1 MFRKSTL
8 VGAIIVLL
16 FSFLSPIISV
26 QAVSK
31 TMDSTPNVTQTTE
44 ESRVETTKSSSDP
57 GSSSEVGTD
66 TTSSEQTSNSSTEE
80 NAEKSEETSIDAP
93 PVQTESTTGSI
104 TDVDGIN
111 TGRVSDLEEPD
122 TGMIYMPE
130 KSPEGD
136 PLKGGTLAINQKFSV
151 PVTEVAYND
160 LVSYHIGF
168 KITWTVPEGMNPQQF
183 INALDMNNTSIWLGN
198 NKLKISRN
206 SFEINVEERKI
217 EYEDSSNSFDLFSII
232 RYLWSLVFG
241 RGTAEIWSYLHLDV
255 NKLSE
260 NNPNDF
266 SIGKIVTEGKLPPNQ
281 TNELSSTVTLYGLKD
296 KTLRNYRLSTGTWSN
311 YISPWSAEKANS
323 EENGK
328 KDDTQVG
335 DSTEVLGINRV
346 LKGSDYK
353 NRTVEIPIT
362 EEINP
367 SEYIRVV
374 NLFTKQVVTNVP
386 VTIDSPAVK
395 NDIDKQGDTSFLN
408 RSTTYYYRGDQLSPV
423 PIHFL
428 QKSHLKLVVN
438 GGGSYS
444 EKEEIP
450 VKGMVETEGE
460 AVRYFYRVDQGE
472 ELPLE
477 NRSNQLKQLD
487 ARVTGLTA
495 GDHTITIKA
504 VNEFGLDNTAEV
516 RVTVYSGQLSL
527 DSVPNRINFGEAKKS
542 SETITLPGISEGNL
556 IVSDTRPETKKTNW
570 VLNLRS
576 SVSLVGEH
584 TSLTYTNRKNKQL
597 MINQAD
603 QPIEE
608 NLPNKP
614 DKDNI
619 SEGWSNKTQGLFLK
633 IPPEDQ
639 KIGEYSGKL
648 IWTLQNTPSPN

>member
-16 FSFLSPIISV
+16 FSFLSSIISV
-26 QAVSK
+26 QAVS
-31 TMDSTPNVTQTTE
+31 
-44 ESRVETTKSSSDP
+44 TTKES
-57 GSSSEVGTD
+57 
-66 TTSSEQTSNSSTEE
+66 
-80 NAEKSEETSIDAP
+80 AP
-93 PVQTESTTGSI
+93 
-104 TDVDGIN
+104 
-111 TGRVSDLEEPD
+111 DLEEPD
-122 TGMIYMPE
+122 TGMIYTPE

-136 PLKGGTLAINQKFSV
+136 PLKGGALAINQKFSV
-151 PVTEVAYND
+151 PGTEV
-160 LVSYHIGF
+160 SYYAFLKYHVDF
-168 KITWTVPEGMNPQQF
+168 KITWTVPEGITPQQF

-198 NKLKISRN
+198 NKLEISRD
-206 SFEINVEERKI
+206 SFEINAEGKI
-217 EYEDSSNSFDLFSII
+217 EYKASSNSFELFSII
-232 RYLWSLVFG
+232 KYLWSLVFG

-281 TNELSSTVTLYGLKD
+281 TNELSSTVTLYSLKYGLKD
-296 KTLRNYRLSTGTWSN
+296 ILLRTNRLSTDTWSN

-328 KDDTQVG
+328 KDDTQVDG
-335 DSTEVLGINRV
+335 STEVLGINRV

-362 EEINP
+362 EKINP
-367 SEYIRVV
+367 LEYIRVV
-374 NLFTKQVVTNVP
+374 NLFTKQVVPNVP

-395 NDIDKQGDTSFLN
+395 DDIDKQGNTSFLN
-408 RSTTYYYRGDQLSPV
+408 RSTTYYYRGDQLLSPV

-438 GGGSYS
+438 GGGNYS

-450 VKGMVETEGE
+450 LKGMVETEGE
-460 AVRYFYRVDQGE
+460 TVHYFYRVDQGE

-477 NRSNQLKQLD
+477 NKSNNPKQLG
-487 ARVTGLTA
+487 AIVPGLTA

-504 VNEFGLDNTAEV
+504 VNEFGLYNTAEV

-527 DSVPNRINFGEAKKS
+527 YSVPNRINFGETKKS

>member
-1 MFRKSTL
+1 M

-16 FSFLSPIISV
+16 FSFLSSIISV
-26 QAVSK
+26 QAVS
-31 TMDSTPNVTQTTE
+31 
-44 ESRVETTKSSSDP
+44 TTKES
-57 GSSSEVGTD
+57 
-66 TTSSEQTSNSSTEE
+66 
-80 NAEKSEETSIDAP
+80 AP
-93 PVQTESTTGSI
+93 
-104 TDVDGIN
+104 
-111 TGRVSDLEEPD
+111 DLEEPD
-122 TGMIYMPE
+122 TGMIYTPE

-136 PLKGGTLAINQKFSV
+136 PLKGGALAINQKFSV
-151 PVTEVAYND
+151 PGTEVSYNGI
-160 LVSYHIGF
+160 LTYHVGF
-168 KITWTVPEGMNPQQF
+168 KITWTVPEGITPQQF

-198 NKLKISRN
+198 KKLEISRD
-206 SFEINVEERKI
+206 SFEINAEGKI
-217 EYEDSSNSFDLFSII
+217 EYKASSNSFALFSII
-232 RYLWSLVFG
+232 RYLLFG
-241 RGTAEIWSYLHLDV
+241 RGTAEIWSYLYLDV

-296 KTLRNYRLSTGTWSN
+296 ILLRTNRLSTDTWSN

-328 KDDTQVG
+328 KDDTQVDG
-335 DSTEVLGINRV
+335 STEVLGINRV

-362 EEINP
+362 EKINP
-367 SEYIRVV
+367 LEYIRVV
-374 NLFTKQVVTNVP
+374 NLFTKQVVPNVP

-395 NDIDKQGDTSFLN
+395 DDIDKQGNTSFLN
-408 RSTTYYYRGDQLSPV
+408 RSTTYYYRGDQLLSPV

-438 GGGSYS
+438 GGGNYS

-450 VKGMVETEGE
+450 LKGMVETEGE
-460 AVRYFYRVDQGE
+460 TVHYFYRVDQGE

-477 NRSNQLKQLD
+477 NKSNNPKQLG
-487 ARVTGLTA
+487 AIVPGLTA

-504 VNEFGLDNTAEV
+504 VNEFGLYNTAEV

-527 DSVPNRINFGEAKKS
+527 YSVPNRINFGETKKS

>member
-8 VGAIIVLL
+8 GGAIIVLL
-16 FSFLSPIISV
+16 FYFLSSIISV
-26 QAVSK
+26 QAVS
-31 TMDSTPNVTQTTE
+31 
-44 ESRVETTKSSSDP
+44 TTKES
-57 GSSSEVGTD
+57 
-66 TTSSEQTSNSSTEE
+66 
-80 NAEKSEETSIDAP
+80 AP
-93 PVQTESTTGSI
+93 
-104 TDVDGIN
+104 
-111 TGRVSDLEEPD
+111 DLEEPD
-122 TGMIYMPE
+122 TGMIYTPE

-136 PLKGGTLAINQKFSV
+136 PLKGGALAINQKFSV
-151 PVTEVAYND
+151 PGTEV
-160 LVSYHIGF
+160 SYYAFLKYHVDF
-168 KITWTVPEGMNPQQF
+168 KITWTVPEGITPQQF

-198 NKLKISRN
+198 NKLEISRD
-206 SFEINVEERKI
+206 SFEINAEGKI
-217 EYEDSSNSFDLFSII
+217 EYKASSNSFELFSII
-232 RYLWSLVFG
+232 KYLWSLVFG

-281 TNELSSTVTLYGLKD
+281 TNELSSTVTLYSLKYGLKD
-296 KTLRNYRLSTGTWSN
+296 ILLRTNRLSTDTWSN

-328 KDDTQVG
+328 KDDTQVDG
-335 DSTEVLGINRV
+335 STEVLGINRV

-362 EEINP
+362 EKINP
-367 SEYIRVV
+367 LEYIRVV
-374 NLFTKQVVTNVP
+374 NLFTKQVVPNVP

-395 NDIDKQGDTSFLN
+395 DDIDKQGNTSFLN
-408 RSTTYYYRGDQLSPV
+408 RSTTYYYRGDQLLSPV

-438 GGGSYS
+438 GGGNYS

-450 VKGMVETEGE
+450 LKGMVETEGE
-460 AVRYFYRVDQGE
+460 TVHYFYRVDQGE

-477 NRSNQLKQLD
+477 NKSNNPKQLG
-487 ARVTGLTA
+487 AIVPGLTA

-504 VNEFGLDNTAEV
+504 VNEFGLYNTAEV

-527 DSVPNRINFGEAKKS
+527 YSVPNRINFGETKKS

>member
-80 NAEKSEETSIDAP
+80 NAEKSEETSFDAP
-93 PVQTESTTGSI
+93 PAQTESTTSSI

-122 TGMIYMPE
+122 TGMIYTPE

-136 PLKGGTLAINQKFSV
+136 PLKGGALAINQKFSV
-151 PVTEVAYND
+151 PGTEVSYNAFFN
-160 LVSYHIGF
+160 YHVGF
-168 KITWTVPEGMNPQQF
+168 KITWTVPEGITPQQF

-198 NKLKISRN
+198 NKLEISRD
-206 SFEINVEERKI
+206 SFEINAEGKI
-217 EYEDSSNSFDLFSII
+217 EYEASSKSFDMFSII

-296 KTLRNYRLSTGTWSN
+296 ILLRTNRLSTNTWSN

-328 KDDTQVG
+328 KDDTQVDG
-335 DSTEVLGINRV
+335 STEVLGINRV

-362 EEINP
+362 EKINP
-367 SEYIRVV
+367 LEYIRVV

-395 NDIDKQGDTSFLN
+395 DDIDKQGNTSFLN
-408 RSTTYYYRGDQLSPV
+408 RSTTYYYRGDQLLSPV

-438 GGGSYS
+438 GGGNYS

-450 VKGMVETEGE
+450 LKGMVETEGE
-460 AVRYFYRVDQGE
+460 TVHYFYRVDQGE

-477 NRSNQLKQLD
+477 NKSNNPKQLG
-487 ARVTGLTA
+487 AIVPGLTA

-504 VNEFGLDNTAEV
+504 VNEFGLYNTAEV

-527 DSVPNRINFGEAKKS
+527 YSVPNRINFGETKKS

-597 MINQAD
+597 VINQAD

>member
-8 VGAIIVLL
+8 GGAIIVLL
-16 FSFLSPIISV
+16 FYFLSSIISV
-26 QAVSK
+26 QAVS
-31 TMDSTPNVTQTTE
+31 
-44 ESRVETTKSSSDP
+44 TTKES
-57 GSSSEVGTD
+57 
-66 TTSSEQTSNSSTEE
+66 
-80 NAEKSEETSIDAP
+80 AP
-93 PVQTESTTGSI
+93 
-104 TDVDGIN
+104 
-111 TGRVSDLEEPD
+111 DLEEPD
-122 TGMIYMPE
+122 TGMIYTPE

-136 PLKGGTLAINQKFSV
+136 LLKGGALAINQKFSV
-151 PVTEVAYND
+151 PGTEV
-160 LVSYHIGF
+160 SYYTFFKYHVDF
-168 KITWTVPEGMNPQQF
+168 KITWTVPEGITPQQF
-183 INALDMNNTSIWLGN
+183 KNALDMNNTSIWLGN
-198 NKLKISRN
+198 NKLKISRD
-206 SFEINVEERKI
+206 SFEINAEEGKI
-217 EYEDSSNSFDLFSII
+217 EYKTSSNSFELFSII
-232 RYLWSLVFG
+232 KYLWSLVFG
-241 RGTAEIWSYLHLDV
+241 GGTAEIWSYLHLDV

-296 KTLRNYRLSTGTWSN
+296 ILPNRLSTDTWSN

-328 KDDTQVG
+328 KDDTQVDG
-335 DSTEVLGINRV
+335 STEVLGINRV

-362 EEINP
+362 EKINP
-367 SEYIRVV
+367 LEYIRVV
-374 NLFTKQVVTNVP
+374 NLFTKQVVPNVP

-395 NDIDKQGDTSFLN
+395 DDIDKQGNTSFLN
-408 RSTTYYYRGDQLSPV
+408 RSTTYYYRGDQLLSPV

-438 GGGSYS
+438 GGGNYS

-450 VKGMVETEGE
+450 LKGMVETEGE
-460 AVRYFYRVDQGE
+460 TVHYFYRVDQGE

-477 NRSNQLKQLD
+477 NKSNNPKQLG
-487 ARVTGLTA
+487 AIVPGLTA

-504 VNEFGLDNTAEV
+504 VNEFGLYNTAEV

-527 DSVPNRINFGEAKKS
+527 YSVPNRINFGETKKS

>member
-16 FSFLSPIISV
+16 FSFLSSIISV
-26 QAVSK
+26 QAVS
-31 TMDSTPNVTQTTE
+31 
-44 ESRVETTKSSSDP
+44 TTKVS
-57 GSSSEVGTD
+57 
-66 TTSSEQTSNSSTEE
+66 
-80 NAEKSEETSIDAP
+80 AP
-93 PVQTESTTGSI
+93 
-104 TDVDGIN
+104 
-111 TGRVSDLEEPD
+111 DLEEPD
-122 TGMIYMPE
+122 TGMIYTPE

-136 PLKGGTLAINQKFSV
+136 PLKGGALAINQKFSV
-151 PVTEVAYND
+151 PGTEVSYND
-160 LVSYHIGF
+160 LFTYHVGF
-168 KITWTVPEGMNPQQF
+168 KITWTVPEGITPQQF

-198 NKLKISRN
+198 NKLEISRD
-206 SFEINVEERKI
+206 SFEINAEGKI
-217 EYEDSSNSFDLFSII
+217 EYKASSNSFELFLIF

-241 RGTAEIWSYLHLDV
+241 RGTAEIWSYLYLDV

-296 KTLRNYRLSTGTWSN
+296 ILLRTNRLSTDTWSN

-328 KDDTQVG
+328 KDDTQVDG
-335 DSTEVLGINRV
+335 STEVLGINRV

-362 EEINP
+362 EKINP
-367 SEYIRVV
+367 LEYIRVV

-395 NDIDKQGDTSFLN
+395 DDIDKQGNTSFLN
-408 RSTTYYYRGDQLSPV
+408 RSTTYYYRGDQLLSPV

-438 GGGSYS
+438 GGGNYS

-450 VKGMVETEGE
+450 LKGMVETEGE
-460 AVRYFYRVDQGE
+460 TVHYFYRVDQGE

-477 NRSNQLKQLD
+477 NKSNNPKQLG
-487 ARVTGLTA
+487 AIVPGLTA

-504 VNEFGLDNTAEV
+504 VNEFGLYNTAEV

-527 DSVPNRINFGEAKKS
+527 YSVPNRINFGETKKS

>member
-1 MFRKSTL
+1 M

-16 FSFLSPIISV
+16 FSFLSSIISV
-26 QAVSK
+26 QAVSTTK
-31 TMDSTPNVTQTTE
+31 ESAPDFMQKTE
-44 ESRVETTKSSSDP
+44 ESSVENTT
-57 GSSSEVGTD
+57 SSSEVSAD
-66 TTSSEQTSNSSTEE
+66 TKSSVQTSHSSTEE
-80 NAEKSEETSIDAP
+80 NAEKSEETSFDAP
-93 PVQTESTTGSI
+93 PAQTESTTSSI

-122 TGMIYMPE
+122 TGMIYTPE

-136 PLKGGTLAINQKFSV
+136 PLKGGALAINQKFSV
-151 PVTEVAYND
+151 PGTEVSYNTF
-160 LVSYHIGF
+160 STYHVGF
-168 KITWTVPEGMNPQQF
+168 KITWTVPEGITPQQF

-198 NKLKISRN
+198 NKLEISRD
-206 SFEINVEERKI
+206 SFEINAEGKI
-217 EYEDSSNSFDLFSII
+217 EYKASSNSFELFSII

-296 KTLRNYRLSTGTWSN
+296 ILLRTNRLSTDTWSN

-328 KDDTQVG
+328 KDDTQVDG
-335 DSTEVLGINRV
+335 STEVLGINRV

-362 EEINP
+362 EKINP
-367 SEYIRVV
+367 LEYIRVV
-374 NLFTKQVVTNVP
+374 NLFTKQVVPNVP

-395 NDIDKQGDTSFLN
+395 DDIDKQGNTSFLN
-408 RSTTYYYRGDQLSPV
+408 RSTTYYYRGDQLLSPV

-438 GGGSYS
+438 GGGNYS

-450 VKGMVETEGE
+450 LKGMVETEGE
-460 AVRYFYRVDQGE
+460 TVHYFYRVDQGE

-477 NRSNQLKQLD
+477 NKSNNPKQLG
-487 ARVTGLTA
+487 AIVPGLTA

-504 VNEFGLDNTAEV
+504 VNEFGLYNTAEV

-527 DSVPNRINFGEAKKS
+527 YSVPNRINFGETKKS

>member
-1 MFRKSTL
+1 MSTTKES
-8 VGAIIVLL
+8 APD
-16 FSFLSPIISV
+16 FM
-26 QAVSK
+26 QK
-31 TMDSTPNVTQTTE
+31 TE
-44 ESRVETTKSSSDP
+44 ESSVENTT
-57 GSSSEVGTD
+57 SSSEVSAD
-66 TTSSEQTSNSSTEE
+66 TKSSVQTSHSSTEE
-80 NAEKSEETSIDAP
+80 NAEKSEETSFDAP
-93 PVQTESTTGSI
+93 PAQTESTTSSI

-122 TGMIYMPE
+122 TRMIYTPE

-136 PLKGGTLAINQKFSV
+136 PLKGGALDINQKFSV
-151 PVTEVAYND
+151 PGTK
-160 LVSYHIGF
+160 VSYYIAFFTYNVGF
-168 KITWTVPEGMNPQQF
+168 KITWTVPEGITPQQF

-198 NKLKISRN
+198 NKLEISRD
-206 SFEINVEERKI
+206 SFEINAEGKI
-217 EYEDSSNSFDLFSII
+217 EYKASSNSFELFSII

-241 RGTAEIWSYLHLDV
+241 GGTAEIRSYLHLDV

-296 KTLRNYRLSTGTWSN
+296 ILLRTNRLSTDTWSN

-328 KDDTQVG
+328 KDDTQVDG
-335 DSTEVLGINRV
+335 STEVLGINRV

-362 EEINP
+362 EKINP
-367 SEYIRVV
+367 LEYIRVV
-374 NLFTKQVVTNVP
+374 NLFTKQVVPNVP

-395 NDIDKQGDTSFLN
+395 DDIDKQGNTSFLN
-408 RSTTYYYRGDQLSPV
+408 RSTTYYYRGDQLLSPV

-438 GGGSYS
+438 GGGNYS

-450 VKGMVETEGE
+450 LKGMVETEGE
-460 AVRYFYRVDQGE
+460 TVHYFYRVDQGE

-477 NRSNQLKQLD
+477 NKSNNPKQLG
-487 ARVTGLTA
+487 AIVPGLTA

-504 VNEFGLDNTAEV
+504 VNEFGLYNTAEV

-527 DSVPNRINFGEAKKS
+527 YSVPNRINFGETKKS

-597 MINQAD
+597 VINQAD

>member
-16 FSFLSPIISV
+16 FSFLSSIISV
-26 QAVSK
+26 QAVSTTK
-31 TMDSTPNVTQTTE
+31 ESAPDFMQKTE
-44 ESRVETTKSSSDP
+44 ESSVENTT
-57 GSSSEVGTD
+57 SSSEVSAD
-66 TTSSEQTSNSSTEE
+66 TKSSVQTSHSSTEE
-80 NAEKSEETSIDAP
+80 NAEKSEETSFDAP
-93 PVQTESTTGSI
+93 PAQTESTTSSI
-104 TDVDGIN
+104 TDIDGIN

-122 TGMIYMPE
+122 TGMIYTPE

-136 PLKGGTLAINQKFSV
+136 PLKGGALAINQKFSV
-151 PVTEVAYND
+151 PGTEVFYNA
-160 LVSYHIGF
+160 LLTYHVGF
-168 KITWTVPEGMNPQQF
+168 KITWTVPEGITPQQF

-198 NKLKISRN
+198 NKLEISRD
-206 SFEINVEERKI
+206 SFEINAEGKI
-217 EYEDSSNSFDLFSII
+217 EYEDSSNSFELFSII

-296 KTLRNYRLSTGTWSN
+296 ILLRTNRLSTDTWSN

-328 KDDTQVG
+328 KDDTQVDG
-335 DSTEVLGINRV
+335 STEVLGINRV

-362 EEINP
+362 EKINP
-367 SEYIRVV
+367 LEYIRVV

-395 NDIDKQGDTSFLN
+395 DDIDKQGNTSFLN
-408 RSTTYYYRGDQLSPV
+408 RSTTYYYRGDPLLSPV

-438 GGGSYS
+438 GGGNYS

-450 VKGMVETEGE
+450 LKGMVETEGE
-460 AVRYFYRVDQGE
+460 TVHYFYRVDQGE

-477 NRSNQLKQLD
+477 NKSNNPKQLG
-487 ARVTGLTA
+487 AIVPGLTA

-504 VNEFGLDNTAEV
+504 VNEFGLYNTAEV

-527 DSVPNRINFGEAKKS
+527 YSVPNRINFGETKKS

>member
-16 FSFLSPIISV
+16 FSFLSSIISV
-26 QAVSK
+26 QAVSTTK
-31 TMDSTPNVTQTTE
+31 ESAPDFMQKTE
-44 ESRVETTKSSSDP
+44 ESSVENTT
-57 GSSSEVGTD
+57 SSSEVSAD
-66 TTSSEQTSNSSTEE
+66 TKSSVQTSHSSTEE
-80 NAEKSEETSIDAP
+80 NAEKSEETSFDAP
-93 PVQTESTTGSI
+93 PAQTESTTSSI

-122 TGMIYMPE
+122 TGMIYTPE

-136 PLKGGTLAINQKFSV
+136 PLKGGALAINQKFSV
-151 PVTEVAYND
+151 PGTEVSYNAF
-160 LVSYHIGF
+160 LTYHVGF
-168 KITWTVPEGMNPQQF
+168 KITWTVPEGITPQQF

-198 NKLKISRN
+198 NKLEISRD
-206 SFEINVEERKI
+206 SFEINAEGKI
-217 EYEDSSNSFDLFSII
+217 EYKASSNSFELFSIF

-296 KTLRNYRLSTGTWSN
+296 ILLRTNRLSTDTWSN

-328 KDDTQVG
+328 KDDTQVDG
-335 DSTEVLGINRV
+335 STEVLGINRV

-362 EEINP
+362 EKINP
-367 SEYIRVV
+367 LEYIRVV
-374 NLFTKQVVTNVP
+374 NLFTKQVVPNVP

-395 NDIDKQGDTSFLN
+395 DDIDKQGNTSFLN
-408 RSTTYYYRGDQLSPV
+408 RSTTYYYRGDHLLSPV

-438 GGGSYS
+438 GGENYS

-450 VKGMVETEGE
+450 LKGMVETEGE
-460 AVRYFYRVDQGE
+460 TVHYFYRVDQGE

-477 NRSNQLKQLD
+477 NKSNNPKQLG
-487 ARVTGLTA
+487 AIVPGLTA

-504 VNEFGLDNTAEV
+504 VNEFGLYNTAEV

-527 DSVPNRINFGEAKKS
+527 YSVPNRINFGETKKS

>member
-16 FSFLSPIISV
+16 FSFLSSIISV
-26 QAVSK
+26 QAVSTTK
-31 TMDSTPNVTQTTE
+31 ESAPDFMQKTE
-44 ESRVETTKSSSDP
+44 ESSVENTT
-57 GSSSEVGTD
+57 SSSEVSAD
-66 TTSSEQTSNSSTEE
+66 TKSSVQTSHSSTEE
-80 NAEKSEETSIDAP
+80 NAEKSEETSFDAP
-93 PVQTESTTGSI
+93 PAQTKSTTSSI

-122 TGMIYMPE
+122 TGMIYTPE

-136 PLKGGTLAINQKFSV
+136 PLKGGALAINQKFSV
-151 PVTEVAYND
+151 PGTEVSYNAFFT
-160 LVSYHIGF
+160 YHVGF
-168 KITWTVPEGMNPQQF
+168 KITWTVPEGITPQQF

-198 NKLKISRN
+198 NKLEISRD
-206 SFEINVEERKI
+206 SFEINAEGKI
-217 EYEDSSNSFDLFSII
+217 EYEASSKSFDLFSII

-296 KTLRNYRLSTGTWSN
+296 ILLRTNRLSTDTWSN

-328 KDDTQVG
+328 KDDTQVDG
-335 DSTEVLGINRV
+335 STEVLGINRV

-362 EEINP
+362 EKINP
-367 SEYIRVV
+367 LEYIRVV

-395 NDIDKQGDTSFLN
+395 DDIDKQGNTSFLN
-408 RSTTYYYRGDQLSPV
+408 RSTTYYYRGDQLLSPV

-438 GGGSYS
+438 GGGNYS

-450 VKGMVETEGE
+450 LKGMVETEGE
-460 AVRYFYRVDQGE
+460 TVHYFYRVDQGE

-477 NRSNQLKQLD
+477 NKSNNPKQLG
-487 ARVTGLTA
+487 AIVPGLTA

-504 VNEFGLDNTAEV
+504 VNEFGLYNTAEV

-527 DSVPNRINFGEAKKS
+527 YSVPNRINFGETKKS

>member
-16 FSFLSPIISV
+16 FSFLSSIISV
-26 QAVSK
+26 QAVSTTK
-31 TMDSTPNVTQTTE
+31 ESVPDFMQKTE
-44 ESRVETTKSSSDP
+44 ESSVENTT
-57 GSSSEVGTD
+57 SSSEVSAD
-66 TTSSEQTSNSSTEE
+66 TKSSVQTSHSSTEE
-80 NAEKSEETSIDAP
+80 NAEKSEETSFDAP
-93 PVQTESTTGSI
+93 PAQTESTTSSI

-122 TGMIYMPE
+122 TGMIYTPE

-136 PLKGGTLAINQKFSV
+136 PLKGGALAINQKFSV
-151 PVTEVAYND
+151 PGTEVSYYS
-160 LVSYHIGF
+160 LVNYHVGF
-168 KITWTVPEGMNPQQF
+168 KITWTVPEGITPQQF

-198 NKLKISRN
+198 NKLEISRD
-206 SFEINVEERKI
+206 SFEINAEGKI
-217 EYEDSSNSFDLFSII
+217 EYEASSKSFDLFSII

-281 TNELSSTVTLYGLKD
+281 TNKLSSTVTLYGLKD
-296 KTLRNYRLSTGTWSN
+296 ILLSTNKLSTDTWSN

-328 KDDTQVG
+328 KDDTQVDG
-335 DSTEVLGINRV
+335 STEVLGINRV

-362 EEINP
+362 EKINP
-367 SEYIRVV
+367 LEYIRVV

-395 NDIDKQGDTSFLN
+395 DDIDKQGNTSFLN
-408 RSTTYYYRGDQLSPV
+408 RSTTYYYRGDQLLSPV

-438 GGGSYS
+438 GGGNYS

-450 VKGMVETEGE
+450 LKGMVETEGE
-460 AVRYFYRVDQGE
+460 TVHYFYRVDQGE

-477 NRSNQLKQLD
+477 NKSNNPKQLG
-487 ARVTGLTA
+487 AIVPGLTA

-504 VNEFGLDNTAEV
+504 VNEFGLYNTAEV

-527 DSVPNRINFGEAKKS
+527 YSVPNRINFGETKKS

-597 MINQAD
+597 VINQAD

>member
-16 FSFLSPIISV
+16 FSFLSSIISV
-26 QAVSK
+26 QAVSTTK
-31 TMDSTPNVTQTTE
+31 ESAPDFMQKTE
-44 ESRVETTKSSSDP
+44 ESSVENTT
-57 GSSSEVGTD
+57 SSSEVSAD
-66 TTSSEQTSNSSTEE
+66 TKSSVQTSHSSTEE
-80 NAEKSEETSIDAP
+80 NAEKSEETSFDAP
-93 PVQTESTTGSI
+93 PAQTESTTSSI

-122 TGMIYMPE
+122 TGMIYTPE

-136 PLKGGTLAINQKFSV
+136 PLKGGALAINQKFSV
-151 PVTEVAYND
+151 PGTEVSYNTFFT
-160 LVSYHIGF
+160 YHVGF
-168 KITWTVPEGMNPQQF
+168 KITWTVPEGITPQQF

-198 NKLKISRN
+198 NKLEISRD
-206 SFEINVEERKI
+206 SFEINAEGKI
-217 EYEDSSNSFDLFSII
+217 EYKASSNSFELFSII
-232 RYLWSLVFG
+232 GYLWSLVFG

-296 KTLRNYRLSTGTWSN
+296 ILLRTNRLSTDTWSN

-328 KDDTQVG
+328 KDDTQVDG
-335 DSTEVLGINRV
+335 STEVLGINRV

-362 EEINP
+362 EKINP
-367 SEYIRVV
+367 LEYIRVV
-374 NLFTKQVVTNVP
+374 NLFTKQVVPNVP

-395 NDIDKQGDTSFLN
+395 DDIDKQGNTSFLN
-408 RSTTYYYRGDQLSPV
+408 RSTTYYYRGDQLLSPV

-438 GGGSYS
+438 GGGNYS

-450 VKGMVETEGE
+450 LKGMVETEGE
-460 AVRYFYRVDQGE
+460 TVHYFYRVDQGE

-477 NRSNQLKQLD
+477 NKSNNPKQLG
-487 ARVTGLTA
+487 AIVPGLTA

-504 VNEFGLDNTAEV
+504 VNEFGLYNTAEV

-527 DSVPNRINFGEAKKS
+527 YSVPNRINFGETKKS

>member
-16 FSFLSPIISV
+16 FSFLSSIISV
-26 QAVSK
+26 QAVSTTK
-31 TMDSTPNVTQTTE
+31 ESAPDFMQKTE
-44 ESRVETTKSSSDP
+44 ESSVENTT
-57 GSSSEVGTD
+57 SSSEVSAD
-66 TTSSEQTSNSSTEE
+66 TKSSVQTSHSSTEE
-80 NAEKSEETSIDAP
+80 NAEKSEETSFDAP
-93 PVQTESTTGSI
+93 PAQTESTTSSI

-122 TGMIYMPE
+122 TRMIYTPE

-136 PLKGGTLAINQKFSV
+136 PLKGGALDINQKFSV
-151 PVTEVAYND
+151 PGTK
-160 LVSYHIGF
+160 VSYYIAFFTYNVGF
-168 KITWTVPEGMNPQQF
+168 KITWTVPEGITPQQF

-198 NKLKISRN
+198 NKLEISRD
-206 SFEINVEERKI
+206 SFEINAEGKI
-217 EYEDSSNSFDLFSII
+217 EYKASSNSFELFSII

-241 RGTAEIWSYLHLDV
+241 GGTAEIRSYLHLDV

-296 KTLRNYRLSTGTWSN
+296 ILLRTNRLSTDTWSN

-328 KDDTQVG
+328 KDDTQVDG
-335 DSTEVLGINRV
+335 STEVLGINRV

-362 EEINP
+362 EKINP
-367 SEYIRVV
+367 LEYIRVV
-374 NLFTKQVVTNVP
+374 NLFTKQVVPNVP

-395 NDIDKQGDTSFLN
+395 DDIDKQGNTSFLN
-408 RSTTYYYRGDQLSPV
+408 RSTTYYYRGDQLLSPV

-438 GGGSYS
+438 GGGNYS

-450 VKGMVETEGE
+450 LKGMVETEGE
-460 AVRYFYRVDQGE
+460 TVHYFYRVDQGE

-477 NRSNQLKQLD
+477 NKSNNPKQLG
-487 ARVTGLTA
+487 AIVPGLTA

-504 VNEFGLDNTAEV
+504 VNEFGLYNTAEV

-527 DSVPNRINFGEAKKS
+527 YSVPNRINFGETKKS

-597 MINQAD
+597 VINQAD

>member
-16 FSFLSPIISV
+16 FSFLSSIISV
-26 QAVSK
+26 QAVSTTK
-31 TMDSTPNVTQTTE
+31 ESAPDFMQKTE
-44 ESRVETTKSSSDP
+44 ESSVENTT
-57 GSSSEVGTD
+57 SSSEVSAD
-66 TTSSEQTSNSSTEE
+66 TKSSVQTSHSSTEE
-80 NAEKSEETSIDAP
+80 NAEKSEETSFDAP
-93 PVQTESTTGSI
+93 PAQTESTTSSI

-122 TGMIYMPE
+122 TRMIYTPE

-136 PLKGGTLAINQKFSV
+136 PLKGGALDINQKFSV
-151 PVTEVAYND
+151 PGTK
-160 LVSYHIGF
+160 VSYYNAFFTYNVGF
-168 KITWTVPEGMNPQQF
+168 KITWTVPEGITPQQF

-198 NKLKISRN
+198 NKLEISRD
-206 SFEINVEERKI
+206 SFEINAEGKI
-217 EYEDSSNSFDLFSII
+217 EYKASSNSFELFSII

-241 RGTAEIWSYLHLDV
+241 GGTAEIRSYLHLDV

-296 KTLRNYRLSTGTWSN
+296 ILLRTNRLSTDTWSN

-328 KDDTQVG
+328 KDDTQVDG
-335 DSTEVLGINRV
+335 STEVLGINRV

-362 EEINP
+362 EKINP
-367 SEYIRVV
+367 LEYIRVV
-374 NLFTKQVVTNVP
+374 NLFTKQVVPNVP

-395 NDIDKQGDTSFLN
+395 DDIDKQGNTSFLN
-408 RSTTYYYRGDQLSPV
+408 RSTTYYYRGDQLLSPV

-438 GGGSYS
+438 GGGNYS

-450 VKGMVETEGE
+450 LKGMVETEGE
-460 AVRYFYRVDQGE
+460 TVHYFYRVDQGE

-477 NRSNQLKQLD
+477 NKSNNPKQLG
-487 ARVTGLTA
+487 AIVPGLTA

-504 VNEFGLDNTAEV
+504 VNEFGLYNTAEV

-527 DSVPNRINFGEAKKS
+527 YSVPNRINFGETKKS

>member
-16 FSFLSPIISV
+16 FSFLSSIISV
-26 QAVSK
+26 QAVSTTK
-31 TMDSTPNVTQTTE
+31 ESAPDFMQKTE
-44 ESRVETTKSSSDP
+44 ESSVENTT
-57 GSSSEVGTD
+57 SSSEVSAD
-66 TTSSEQTSNSSTEE
+66 TKSSVQTSHSSTEE
-80 NAEKSEETSIDAP
+80 NAEKSEETSFDAP
-93 PVQTESTTGSI
+93 PAQTESTTSSI

-122 TGMIYMPE
+122 TGMIYTPE

-136 PLKGGTLAINQKFSV
+136 PLKGGALAINQKFSV
-151 PVTEVAYND
+151 PGTEVSYNTFFTHY
-160 LVSYHIGF
+160 VGF
-168 KITWTVPEGMNPQQF
+168 KITWTVPEGITPQQF

-198 NKLKISRN
+198 NKLEISRD
-206 SFEINVEERKI
+206 SFEINAEGKI
-217 EYEDSSNSFDLFSII
+217 EYKASSNSFELFSII
-232 RYLWSLVFG
+232 RYLQSLVFG
-241 RGTAEIWSYLHLDV
+241 GGTAEIWSYLHLDV

-296 KTLRNYRLSTGTWSN
+296 ILLRTNRLSTDTWSN

-323 EENGK
+323 EGNGK
-328 KDDTQVG
+328 KDDTQVDG
-335 DSTEVLGINRV
+335 STEVLGINRV

-362 EEINP
+362 EKINP
-367 SEYIRVV
+367 LEYIRVV
-374 NLFTKQVVTNVP
+374 NLFTKQVVPNVP

-395 NDIDKQGDTSFLN
+395 DDIDKQGNTSFLN
-408 RSTTYYYRGDQLSPV
+408 RSTTYYYRGDQLLSPV

-438 GGGSYS
+438 GGENYS

-450 VKGMVETEGE
+450 LKGMVETEGE
-460 AVRYFYRVDQGE
+460 TVHYFYRVDQGE

-477 NRSNQLKQLD
+477 NKSNNPKQLG
-487 ARVTGLTA
+487 AIVPGLTA

-504 VNEFGLDNTAEV
+504 VNKFGLYNTAEV

-527 DSVPNRINFGEAKKS
+527 YSVPNRINFGETKKS

>member
-1 MFRKSTL
+1 MSTTKES
-8 VGAIIVLL
+8 APD
-16 FSFLSPIISV
+16 FM
-26 QAVSK
+26 QK
-31 TMDSTPNVTQTTE
+31 TE
-44 ESRVETTKSSSDP
+44 ESSVENTT
-57 GSSSEVGTD
+57 SSSEVSAD
-66 TTSSEQTSNSSTEE
+66 TKSSVQTSHSSTEE
-80 NAEKSEETSIDAP
+80 NAEKSEETSFDAP
-93 PVQTESTTGSI
+93 PAQTESTTSSI
-104 TDVDGIN
+104 TDIDGIN

-122 TGMIYMPE
+122 TGMIYTPE

-136 PLKGGTLAINQKFSV
+136 PLKGGALAINQKFSV
-151 PVTEVAYND
+151 PGTEVFYNA
-160 LVSYHIGF
+160 LLTYHVGF
-168 KITWTVPEGMNPQQF
+168 KITWTVPEGITPQQF

-198 NKLKISRN
+198 NKLEISRD
-206 SFEINVEERKI
+206 SFEINAEGKI
-217 EYEDSSNSFDLFSII
+217 EYEDSSNSFELFSII

-296 KTLRNYRLSTGTWSN
+296 ILLRTNRLSTDTWSN

-328 KDDTQVG
+328 KDDTQVDG
-335 DSTEVLGINRV
+335 STEVLGINRV

-362 EEINP
+362 EKINP
-367 SEYIRVV
+367 LEYIRVV

-395 NDIDKQGDTSFLN
+395 DDIDKQGNTSFLN
-408 RSTTYYYRGDQLSPV
+408 RSTTYYYRGDQLLSPV

-438 GGGSYS
+438 GGGNYS

-450 VKGMVETEGE
+450 LKGMVETEGE
-460 AVRYFYRVDQGE
+460 TVHYFYRVDQGE

-477 NRSNQLKQLD
+477 NKSNNPKQLG
-487 ARVTGLTA
+487 AIVPGLTA

-504 VNEFGLDNTAEV
+504 VNEFGLYNTAEV

-527 DSVPNRINFGEAKKS
+527 YSVPNRINFGETKKS

>member
-16 FSFLSPIISV
+16 FSFLSSIISV
-26 QAVSK
+26 QAVSTTK
-31 TMDSTPNVTQTTE
+31 ESAPDFMQKTE
-44 ESRVETTKSSSDP
+44 ESSVENTT
-57 GSSSEVGTD
+57 SSSEVSAD
-66 TTSSEQTSNSSTEE
+66 TKSSVQTSHSSTEE
-80 NAEKSEETSIDAP
+80 NAEKSEETSFDAP
-93 PVQTESTTGSI
+93 PAQTESTTSSI
-104 TDVDGIN
+104 TDIDGIN

-122 TGMIYMPE
+122 TGMIYTPE

-136 PLKGGTLAINQKFSV
+136 PLKGGALAINQKFSV
-151 PVTEVAYND
+151 PGTEVFYNA
-160 LVSYHIGF
+160 LLTYHVGF
-168 KITWTVPEGMNPQQF
+168 KITWTVPEGITPQQF

-198 NKLKISRN
+198 NKLEISRD
-206 SFEINVEERKI
+206 SFEINAEGKI
-217 EYEDSSNSFDLFSII
+217 EYEDSSNSFELFSII

-296 KTLRNYRLSTGTWSN
+296 ILLRTNRLSTDTWSN

-328 KDDTQVG
+328 KDDTQVDG
-335 DSTEVLGINRV
+335 STEVLGINRV

-362 EEINP
+362 EKINP
-367 SEYIRVV
+367 LEYIRVV

-395 NDIDKQGDTSFLN
+395 DDIDKQGNTSFLN
-408 RSTTYYYRGDQLSPV
+408 RSTTYYYRGDQLLSPV

-438 GGGSYS
+438 GGGNYS

-450 VKGMVETEGE
+450 LKGMVETEGE
-460 AVRYFYRVDQGE
+460 TVHYFYRVDQGE

-477 NRSNQLKQLD
+477 NKSNNPKQLG
-487 ARVTGLTA
+487 AIVPGLTA

-504 VNEFGLDNTAEV
+504 VNEFGLYNTAEV

-527 DSVPNRINFGEAKKS
+527 YSVPNRINFGETKKS

>member
-16 FSFLSPIISV
+16 FSFLSSIISV
-26 QAVSK
+26 QAVSTTK
-31 TMDSTPNVTQTTE
+31 ESAPDFMQKTE
-44 ESRVETTKSSSDP
+44 ESSVENTT
-57 GSSSEVGTD
+57 SSSEVSAD
-66 TTSSEQTSNSSTEE
+66 TKSSVQTSHSSTEE
-80 NAEKSEETSIDAP
+80 NAEKSEETSFDAP
-93 PVQTESTTGSI
+93 PAQTESTTSSI
-104 TDVDGIN
+104 TDIDGIN

-122 TGMIYMPE
+122 TGMIYTPE

-136 PLKGGTLAINQKFSV
+136 PLKGGALAINQKFSV
-151 PVTEVAYND
+151 PGTEVFYNA
-160 LVSYHIGF
+160 LLTYHVGF
-168 KITWTVPEGMNPQQF
+168 KITWTVPEGITPQQF

-198 NKLKISRN
+198 NKLEISRD
-206 SFEINVEERKI
+206 SFEINAEGKI
-217 EYEDSSNSFDLFSII
+217 EYEASSNSFDLFSII

-296 KTLRNYRLSTGTWSN
+296 ILLRTNRLSTDTWSN

-328 KDDTQVG
+328 KDDTQVDG
-335 DSTEVLGINRV
+335 STEVLGINRV

-362 EEINP
+362 EKINP
-367 SEYIRVV
+367 LEYIRVV

-395 NDIDKQGDTSFLN
+395 DDIDKQGNTSFLN
-408 RSTTYYYRGDQLSPV
+408 RSTTYYYRGDQLLSPV

-438 GGGSYS
+438 GGGNYS

-450 VKGMVETEGE
+450 LKGMVETEGE
-460 AVRYFYRVDQGE
+460 TVHYFYRVDQGE

-477 NRSNQLKQLD
+477 NKSNNPKQLG
-487 ARVTGLTA
+487 AIVPGLTA

-504 VNEFGLDNTAEV
+504 VNEFGLYNTAEV

-527 DSVPNRINFGEAKKS
+527 YSVPNRINFGETKKS

>member
-16 FSFLSPIISV
+16 FSFLSSIISV
-26 QAVSK
+26 QAVS
-31 TMDSTPNVTQTTE
+31 
-44 ESRVETTKSSSDP
+44 TTKVS
-57 GSSSEVGTD
+57 
-66 TTSSEQTSNSSTEE
+66 
-80 NAEKSEETSIDAP
+80 AP
-93 PVQTESTTGSI
+93 
-104 TDVDGIN
+104 
-111 TGRVSDLEEPD
+111 DLEEPD
-122 TGMIYMPE
+122 TGMIYTPE

-136 PLKGGTLAINQKFSV
+136 PLKGGALAINQKFSV
-151 PVTEVAYND
+151 PGTEVSYND
-160 LVSYHIGF
+160 LFTYHVGF
-168 KITWTVPEGMNPQQF
+168 KITWTVPEGITPQQF

-198 NKLKISRN
+198 NKLEISRD
-206 SFEINVEERKI
+206 SFEINAEGKI
-217 EYEDSSNSFDLFSII
+217 EYKASSNSFEPFSII

-296 KTLRNYRLSTGTWSN
+296 ILLRTNRLSTDTWSN

-328 KDDTQVG
+328 KDDTQVDG
-335 DSTEVLGINRV
+335 STEVLGINRV

-362 EEINP
+362 EKINP
-367 SEYIRVV
+367 LEYIRVV
-374 NLFTKQVVTNVP
+374 NLFTKQVVPNVP

-395 NDIDKQGDTSFLN
+395 DDIDKQGNTSFLN
-408 RSTTYYYRGDQLSPV
+408 RSTTYYYRGDQLLSPV

-438 GGGSYS
+438 GGGNYS

-450 VKGMVETEGE
+450 LKGMVETEGE
-460 AVRYFYRVDQGE
+460 TVHYFYRVDQGE

-477 NRSNQLKQLD
+477 NKSNNPKQLG
-487 ARVTGLTA
+487 AIVPGLTA

-504 VNEFGLDNTAEV
+504 VNEFGLYNTAEV

-527 DSVPNRINFGEAKKS
+527 YSVPNRINFGETKKS

>member
-8 VGAIIVLL
+8 VGVIIVLL
-16 FSFLSPIISV
+16 FSFLSSIISV
-26 QAVSK
+26 QAVS
-31 TMDSTPNVTQTTE
+31 
-44 ESRVETTKSSSDP
+44 TTKES
-57 GSSSEVGTD
+57 
-66 TTSSEQTSNSSTEE
+66 
-80 NAEKSEETSIDAP
+80 AP
-93 PVQTESTTGSI
+93 
-104 TDVDGIN
+104 
-111 TGRVSDLEEPD
+111 DLEEPD
-122 TGMIYMPE
+122 TGMIYTPE

-136 PLKGGTLAINQKFSV
+136 PLKGGALAINQKFSV
-151 PVTEVAYND
+151 PGTEVSYND
-160 LVSYHIGF
+160 LFTYHVGF
-168 KITWTVPEGMNPQQF
+168 KITWTVPEGITPQQF

-198 NKLKISRN
+198 NKLEISRD
-206 SFEINVEERKI
+206 SFEINAEGKI
-217 EYEDSSNSFDLFSII
+217 EYKASSNSFEPFSII

-296 KTLRNYRLSTGTWSN
+296 ILLRTNRLSTDTWSN

-328 KDDTQVG
+328 KDDTQVDG
-335 DSTEVLGINRV
+335 STEVLGINRV

-362 EEINP
+362 EKINP
-367 SEYIRVV
+367 LEYIRVV
-374 NLFTKQVVTNVP
+374 NLFTKQVVPNVP

-395 NDIDKQGDTSFLN
+395 DDIDKQGNTSFLN
-408 RSTTYYYRGDQLSPV
+408 RSTTYYYRGDQLLSPV

-438 GGGSYS
+438 GGGNYS

-450 VKGMVETEGE
+450 LKGMVETEGE
-460 AVRYFYRVDQGE
+460 TVHYFYRVDQGE

-477 NRSNQLKQLD
+477 NKSNNPKQLG
-487 ARVTGLTA
+487 AIVPGLTA

-504 VNEFGLDNTAEV
+504 VNEFGLYNTAEV

-527 DSVPNRINFGEAKKS
+527 YSVPNRINFGETKKS

>member
-16 FSFLSPIISV
+16 FSFLSSIISV
-26 QAVSK
+26 QAVS
-31 TMDSTPNVTQTTE
+31 
-44 ESRVETTKSSSDP
+44 TTKES
-57 GSSSEVGTD
+57 
-66 TTSSEQTSNSSTEE
+66 
-80 NAEKSEETSIDAP
+80 AP
-93 PVQTESTTGSI
+93 
-104 TDVDGIN
+104 
-111 TGRVSDLEEPD
+111 DLEEPD
-122 TGMIYMPE
+122 TGMIYTPE

-136 PLKGGTLAINQKFSV
+136 PLKGGALAINQKFSV
-151 PVTEVAYND
+151 PGTEVSYNGI
-160 LVSYHIGF
+160 LTYHVGF
-168 KITWTVPEGMNPQQF
+168 KITWTVPEGITPQQF

-198 NKLKISRN
+198 NKLEISRD
-206 SFEINVEERKI
+206 SFEINAEGKI
-217 EYEDSSNSFDLFSII
+217 EYKASSNSFELFSII
-232 RYLWSLVFG
+232 KYLWSLVFG

-296 KTLRNYRLSTGTWSN
+296 ILLRTNRLSTDTWSN

-328 KDDTQVG
+328 KDDTQVDG
-335 DSTEVLGINRV
+335 STEVLGINRV

-362 EEINP
+362 EKINP
-367 SEYIRVV
+367 LEYIRVV
-374 NLFTKQVVTNVP
+374 NLFTKQVVPNVP

-395 NDIDKQGDTSFLN
+395 DDIDKQGNTSFLN
-408 RSTTYYYRGDQLSPV
+408 RSTTYYYRGDQLLSPV

-438 GGGSYS
+438 GGGNYS

-450 VKGMVETEGE
+450 LKGMVETEGE
-460 AVRYFYRVDQGE
+460 TVHYFYRVDQGE

-477 NRSNQLKQLD
+477 NKSNNPKQLG
-487 ARVTGLTA
+487 AIVPGLTA

-504 VNEFGLDNTAEV
+504 VNEFGLYNTAEV

-527 DSVPNRINFGEAKKS
+527 YSVPNRINFGETKKS

>member
-16 FSFLSPIISV
+16 FSFLSSIISV
-26 QAVSK
+26 QAVSTTK
-31 TMDSTPNVTQTTE
+31 ESAPDFMQKTE
-44 ESRVETTKSSSDP
+44 ESSVENTT
-57 GSSSEVGTD
+57 SSSEVSAD
-66 TTSSEQTSNSSTEE
+66 TKSSVQTSHSSTEE
-80 NAEKSEETSIDAP
+80 NAEKSEETSFDAP
-93 PVQTESTTGSI
+93 PAQTESTTSSI

-122 TGMIYMPE
+122 TGMIYTPE

-136 PLKGGTLAINQKFSV
+136 PLKGGALAINQKFSV
-151 PVTEVAYND
+151 PGTEVSYNTFFTHY
-160 LVSYHIGF
+160 VGF
-168 KITWTVPEGMNPQQF
+168 KITWTVPEGITPQQF

-198 NKLKISRN
+198 NKLEISRD
-206 SFEINVEERKI
+206 SFEINAEGKI
-217 EYEDSSNSFDLFSII
+217 EYKASSNSFELFSII
-232 RYLWSLVFG
+232 RYLRSLVLG
-241 RGTAEIWSYLHLDV
+241 GGTAEIWSYLHLDV

-296 KTLRNYRLSTGTWSN
+296 ILLRTNRLSTDTWSN

-323 EENGK
+323 EGNGK
-328 KDDTQVG
+328 KDDTQVDG
-335 DSTEVLGINRV
+335 STEVLGINRV

-362 EEINP
+362 EKINP
-367 SEYIRVV
+367 LEYIRVV
-374 NLFTKQVVTNVP
+374 NLFTKQVVPNVP

-395 NDIDKQGDTSFLN
+395 DDIDKQGNTSFLN
-408 RSTTYYYRGDQLSPV
+408 RSTTYYYRGDQLLSPV

-438 GGGSYS
+438 GGENYS

-450 VKGMVETEGE
+450 LKGMVETEGE
-460 AVRYFYRVDQGE
+460 TVHYFYRVDQGE

-477 NRSNQLKQLD
+477 NKSNNPKQLG
-487 ARVTGLTA
+487 AIVPGLTA

-504 VNEFGLDNTAEV
+504 VNEFGLYNTAEV

-527 DSVPNRINFGEAKKS
+527 YSVPNRINFGETKKS

>member
-16 FSFLSPIISV
+16 FSFLSSIISV
-26 QAVSK
+26 QAVSTTK
-31 TMDSTPNVTQTTE
+31 ESAPDFMQKTE
-44 ESRVETTKSSSDP
+44 ESSVENTT
-57 GSSSEVGTD
+57 SSSEVSAD
-66 TTSSEQTSNSSTEE
+66 TKSSVQTSHSSIEE
-80 NAEKSEETSIDAP
+80 NAEKSEETSFDAP
-93 PVQTESTTGSI
+93 PAQTESTTSSI

-122 TGMIYMPE
+122 TGMIYTPE

-136 PLKGGTLAINQKFSV
+136 PLKGGALAINQKFSV
-151 PVTEVAYND
+151 PGTEVFYNA
-160 LVSYHIGF
+160 LLTYNVGF
-168 KITWTVPEGMNPQQF
+168 KITWTVPEGITPQQF

-198 NKLKISRN
+198 NKLEISRD
-206 SFEINVEERKI
+206 SFEINAEGKI
-217 EYEDSSNSFDLFSII
+217 EYETSSKSFDLFSII
-232 RYLWSLVFG
+232 KYFWSFWFG

-296 KTLRNYRLSTGTWSN
+296 ILLRTNRLSTDTWSN

-328 KDDTQVG
+328 KDDTQVDG
-335 DSTEVLGINRV
+335 STEVLGINRV

-362 EEINP
+362 EKINP
-367 SEYIRVV
+367 LEYIRVV

-395 NDIDKQGDTSFLN
+395 DDIDKQGNTSFLN
-408 RSTTYYYRGDQLSPV
+408 RSTTYYYRGDQLLSPV

-438 GGGSYS
+438 GGGNYS

-450 VKGMVETEGE
+450 LKGMVETEGE
-460 AVRYFYRVDQGE
+460 TVHYFYRVDQGE

-477 NRSNQLKQLD
+477 NKSNNPKQLG
-487 ARVTGLTA
+487 AIVPGLTA

-504 VNEFGLDNTAEV
+504 VNEFGLYNTAEV

-527 DSVPNRINFGEAKKS
+527 YSVPNRINFGETKKS

-619 SEGWSNKTQGLFLK
+619 SEGWSNKTQGLFLQ

>member
-16 FSFLSPIISV
+16 FSFLSSIISV
-26 QAVSK
+26 QAVSTTK
-31 TMDSTPNVTQTTE
+31 ESAPDFMQKTE
-44 ESRVETTKSSSDP
+44 ESSVENTT
-57 GSSSEVGTD
+57 SSSEVSAD
-66 TTSSEQTSNSSTEE
+66 TKSSVQTSHSSTEE
-80 NAEKSEETSIDAP
+80 NAEKSEETSFDAP
-93 PVQTESTTGSI
+93 PAQTGSTTSSI

-122 TGMIYMPE
+122 TGMIYTPE
-130 KSPEGD
+130 KSLEGD
-136 PLKGGTLAINQKFSV
+136 PLKGGALAINQKFSV
-151 PVTEVAYND
+151 PGTEVSSNTFFTHY
-160 LVSYHIGF
+160 VGF
-168 KITWTVPEGMNPQQF
+168 KITWTVPEGITPQQF
-183 INALDMNNTSIWLGN
+183 INALDMNKTSIWLGN
-198 NKLKISRN
+198 NKLEISRD
-206 SFEINVEERKI
+206 SFEINAEGKI
-217 EYEDSSNSFDLFSII
+217 EYKVKASSNSFGLFPIFS
-232 RYLWSLVFG
+232 YLWSLVFG

-296 KTLRNYRLSTGTWSN
+296 ILLRTNRLSTDTWSN

-328 KDDTQVG
+328 KDDTQVDG
-335 DSTEVLGINRV
+335 STEVLGINRV

-362 EEINP
+362 EKINP
-367 SEYIRVV
+367 LEYIRVV
-374 NLFTKQVVTNVP
+374 NLFTKQVVPNVP

-395 NDIDKQGDTSFLN
+395 DDIDKQGNTSFLN
-408 RSTTYYYRGDQLSPV
+408 RSTTYYYRGDQLLSPV

-438 GGGSYS
+438 GGENYS

-450 VKGMVETEGE
+450 LKGMVETEGE
-460 AVRYFYRVDQGE
+460 TVHYFYRVDQGE

-477 NRSNQLKQLD
+477 NKSNNPKQLG
-487 ARVTGLTA
+487 AIVPGLTA

-504 VNEFGLDNTAEV
+504 VNEFGLYNTAEV

-527 DSVPNRINFGEAKKS
+527 YSVPNRINFGETKKS